1 MVPRGTGHNGG
12 MDDCADELNHRSNL
26 HIHSVDFEMG
36 PQEDDSI
43 LMSETGQEA
52 MAIAEALGQLS
63 SLHFGDA
70 DEQA

>member
-1 MVPRGTGHNGG
+1 
-12 MDDCADELNHRSNL
+12 
-26 HIHSVDFEMG
+26 MG